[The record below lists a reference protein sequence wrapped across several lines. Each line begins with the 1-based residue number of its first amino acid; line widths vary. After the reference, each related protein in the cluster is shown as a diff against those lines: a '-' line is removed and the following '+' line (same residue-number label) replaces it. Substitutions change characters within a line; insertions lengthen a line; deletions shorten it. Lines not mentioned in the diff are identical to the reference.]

1 MAVKELLMEGGELAE
16 GFYNFT
22 VPSRHN
28 EMHEI
33 EMNPKRGLFFI
44 APVRVRTINL
54 HLGMVIQ
61 KPFLVPGRIEVGL
74 LLASI
79 NYQISFARI
88 GD

>member
-1 MAVKELLMEGGELAE
+1 MKELLIEGGELAE

-44 APVRVRTINL
+44 TPSAGNNNKSTLGDGYPETISGTWYN
-54 HLGMVIQ
+54 
-61 KPFLVPGRIEVGL
+61 
-74 LLASI
+74 
-79 NYQISFARI
+79 
-88 GD
+88 